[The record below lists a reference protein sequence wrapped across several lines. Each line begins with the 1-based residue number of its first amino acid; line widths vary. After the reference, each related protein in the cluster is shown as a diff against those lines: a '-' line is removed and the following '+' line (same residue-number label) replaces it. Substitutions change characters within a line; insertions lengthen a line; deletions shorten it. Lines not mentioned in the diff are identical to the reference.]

1 MSGAE
6 LYQSASLADSS
17 SKFLS
22 LVSHLVIRTSGDS
35 PSVGIQASAH
45 EAPPAER
52 IRRDTSRGYGGAVVP
67 AGENQWR
74 WPHRFFSAHSLVR
87 RPAAVRQ
94 TFNWL
99 KLLSMDPWRP
109 SVSRKT

>member
-35 PSVGIQASAH
+35 PSVGIQAREVSVLML
-45 EAPPAER
+45 EMWWKFYWSWK
-52 IRRDTSRGYGGAVVP
+52 RRQRRAQGARCVACGLAGPQMTSLD
-67 AGENQWR
+67 QM
-74 WPHRFFSAHSLVR
+74 L
-87 RPAAVRQ
+87 
-94 TFNWL
+94 
-99 KLLSMDPWRP
+99 
-109 SVSRKT
+109 

>member
-35 PSVGIQASAH
+35 PSVGIQASQVEYVA
-45 EAPPAER
+45 
-52 IRRDTSRGYGGAVVP
+52 SV
-67 AGENQWR
+67 AGTY
-74 WPHRFFSAHSLVR
+74 V
-87 RPAAVRQ
+87 
-94 TFNWL
+94 
-99 KLLSMDPWRP
+99 LLALE
-109 SVSRKT
+109 

>member
-35 PSVGIQASAH
+35 PSVGIQARAQ
-45 EAPPAER
+45 PPR
-52 IRRDTSRGYGGAVVP
+52 M
-67 AGENQWR
+67 AG
-74 WPHRFFSAHSLVR
+74 
-87 RPAAVRQ
+87 
-94 TFNWL
+94 
-99 KLLSMDPWRP
+99 WRP
-109 SVSRKT
+109 S

>member
-35 PSVGIQASAH
+35 PSVGIQASGLATG
-45 EAPPAER
+45 AGAKSSKRGITPA
-52 IRRDTSRGYGGAVVP
+52 
-67 AGENQWR
+67 
-74 WPHRFFSAHSLVR
+74 
-87 RPAAVRQ
+87 
-94 TFNWL
+94 
-99 KLLSMDPWRP
+99 
-109 SVSRKT
+109 